1 MLVTR
6 KRNINN
12 LKEKYLDKNSK
23 FITVEDIKIHYRDEG
38 IGPVLLLLHGVC
50 SSLHTWDMW
59 VKELGYYYRI
69 IRIDLPGFGFSS
81 SRDYTS
87 IYDPVKGS

>member
-1 MLVTR
+1 MLGTR
-6 KRNINN
+6 TTAINN
-12 LKEKYLDKNSK
+12 LKAKYLDRNSK
-23 FITVEDIKIHYRDEG
+23 FITVEGIKIHYRDEG

-59 VKELGYYYRI
+59 VKELGSYYRI

-81 SRDYTS
+81 SRDYNN
-87 IYDPVKGS
+87 IYDPVKGV